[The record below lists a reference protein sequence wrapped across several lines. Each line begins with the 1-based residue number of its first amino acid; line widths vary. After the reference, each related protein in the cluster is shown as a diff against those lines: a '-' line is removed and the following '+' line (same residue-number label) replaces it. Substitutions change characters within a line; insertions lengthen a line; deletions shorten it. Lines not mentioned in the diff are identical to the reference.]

1 MLKKSW
7 PRVLRA
13 LVSRTLYVYDKTTVV
28 TLDNRQSFVVGLNST
43 VTLIHVSALLTRNS
57 SLVPNGSSSS
67 KLCLVVARSDDY
79 KGIRS
84 GWWKYYLFDE
94 E

>member
-1 MLKKSW
+1 MCSATTWHVEKSVGHVFCA
-7 PRVLRA
+7 P
-13 LVSRTLYVYDKTTVV
+13 VYDKTTVV

-57 SLVPNGSSSS
+57 SLVPNGSSNS

-79 KGIRS
+79 EGNS
-84 GWWKYYLFDE
+84 
-94 E
+94 